1 MPARKLPIFRRHHHD
16 LNEIF
21 NFTLQMGWKKLRD
34 HFRIEH
40 FVRITPAGVCIGS
53 SYVHDLIVVGT
64 DGKIRKRYERNDDLL
79 GRYQREIEV
88 NPDMVAAL
96 LSSPDTFE
104 RDIEIFTY
112 DDSGEILAKR
122 CEIPAWPNVTHDGE
136 MIFNNTFSTDRLK
149 VVGWAK
155 RSADLAIDSAR
166 ENLRETETQL
176 GKRQARLAE
185 TLASRQKL
193 ESDFPDSA

>member
-1 MPARKLPIFRRHHHD
+1 
-16 LNEIF
+16 
-21 NFTLQMGWKKLRD
+21 MGWKKLRD

-64 DGKIRKRYERNDDLL
+64 DGKIWKRYERDDDLL
-79 GRYQREIEV
+79 SRYQREIEA
-88 NPDMVAAL
+88 NPNLVAQL
-96 LSSPDTFE
+96 LRDPDTFD
-104 RDIEIFTY
+104 RDVEIFTY
-112 DDSGEILAKR
+112 TDSGEILTKR

-136 MIFNNTFSTDRLK
+136 MIFANTFSTDK
-149 VVGWAK
+149 ATVVGWAK
-155 RSADLAIDSAR
+155 RNADLAIESAR
-166 ENLRETETQL
+166 ESLVEAETTL